1 MSKRKRGKP
10 VYLGDLFH
18 PLIQCPRCGA
28 MHQGTGPDKGV
39 RSAVCTPCRNRAK
52 ARLEKPS

>member
-1 MSKRKRGKP
+1 MSKRKRLRRAP
-10 VYLGDLFH
+10 AQDLLR
-18 PLIQCPRCGA
+18 PLMQCPRCGA
-28 MHQGTGPDKGV
+28 LHQGTGPDKGV